1 MEGAARLLR
10 LLTLLQSRAQWPGD
24 ELAGRLGVTSRTLRR
39 DVTRLRDLGYP
50 VDADP
55 GVAGGYRL
63 GRGGRLPPLLLD
75 DDEAVAIAVGLRV
88 ATATAVEGV
97 EAAAVAA
104 LSKLDGVLPAR
115 LRDRVDAVQTGTV
128 QLPGPD
134 VPRIDTDVLVT
145 LARGCRH
152 TEGLRFGYT
161 DNHGAVSAR
170 WVEPLRV
177 VHTGR
182 RWYLVARDR
191 DRDAWRT
198 FRVDRVVSPV
208 LTGQRYTLV
217 DPPDPVALVSEGT
230 AVAPYSVTGSV
241 LVYAPYDRVRRV
253 IPATTA
259 VVSRVDDDTALV
271 RVAAWDLAP
280 LADFVLRIPFDF
292 EVRDPPEL
300 RDRIAEIAARITR
313 RHPVRVTEPGPGT

>member
-1 MEGAARLLR
+1 MSPHSLGGMEGAARLLR
-10 LLTLLQSRAQWPGD
+10 LLALLQTRAQWPGD
-24 ELAGRLGVTSRTLRR
+24 DLAGRLGVTSRTLRR

-97 EAAAVAA
+97 ETAAVAA
-104 LSKLDGVLPAR
+104 LSKRDGVLPAR
-115 LRDRVDAVQTGTV
+115 LRERVDALQTGTV

-134 VPRIDTDVLVT
+134 LPRIDIDVLVT

-161 DNHGAVSAR
+161 DNHGAVSQR

-177 VHTGR
+177 VHTGK

-198 FRVDRVVSPV
+198 FRVDRVVEPA

-217 DPPDPVALVSEGT
+217 DPPDPIALVSEGT
-230 AVAPYSVTGSV
+230 AVAPYPVTGSV
-241 LVYAPYDRVRRV
+241 LVYAPYEQVRRV
-253 IPATTA
+253 IPATMA
-259 VVSRVDDDTALV
+259 VVSPDGEGTTLV
-271 RVAAWDLAP
+271 RMAAWDLAP

-292 EVRDPPEL
+292 QVRDPPEL
-300 RDRIAEIAARITR
+300 RDRIAEIAARIAR
-313 RHPVRVTEPGPGT
+313 RHPLP

>member
-1 MEGAARLLR
+1 VEGAARLLR
-10 LLTLLQSRAQWPGD
+10 LLTLLQSRPRWPGD

-50 VDADP
+50 IDADP

-88 ATATAVEGV
+88 ATSAAVEGV

-115 LRDRVDAVQTGTV
+115 LRERVDAVQTGTV

-161 DNHGAVSAR
+161 DNRGAVSAR

-191 DRDAWRT
+191 DRDAWRI
-198 FRVDRVVSPV
+198 FRVDRIVSPT
-208 LTGQRYTLV
+208 LTGKRYTLV
-217 DPPDPVALVSEGT
+217 DPPDPLALVSEGT

-241 LVYAPYDRVRRV
+241 LVFAPYEQVRRV

-259 VVSRVDDDTALV
+259 VVSPDGPDTALV
-271 RVAAWDLAP
+271 RIAAWDLAP

-313 RHPVRVTEPGPGT
+313 RHPVLPGSSV

>member
-10 LLTLLQSRAQWPGD
+10 LLTLLQARPLWPGD

-39 DVTRLRDLGYP
+39 DVARLRDLGYP
-50 VDADP
+50 VEAGP
-55 GVAGGYRL
+55 GAAGGYRL

-88 ATATAVEGV
+88 ATATAVDGV
-97 EAAAVAA
+97 ETAAVAA

-115 LRDRVDAVQTGTV
+115 LRERVAAVQTGTI

-134 VPRIDTDVLVT
+134 LPRIDIDVLVT

-152 TEGLRFGYT
+152 TEGVRFGYT
-161 DNHGAVSAR
+161 DNHGSVSLR

-198 FRVDRVVSPV
+198 FRVDRIVSPS
-208 LTGQRYTLV
+208 LTGQRYTFV

-230 AVAPYSVTGSV
+230 AVAPYSVTGTV
-241 LVYAPYDRVRRV
+241 LVFAPFEEVRRTL
-253 IPATTA
+253 PATVA
-259 VVSRVDDDTALV
+259 VVTPSGAFAEV
-271 RVAAWDLAP
+271 RMAAWDLAP
-280 LADFVLRIPFDF
+280 LVDFVLRIPFDF

-300 RDRIAEIAARITR
+300 RQRIGEIAARIAR
-313 RHPVRVTEPGPGT
+313 RHPGT

>member
-1 MEGAARLLR
+1 VEGAARLLR
-10 LLTLLQSRAQWPGD
+10 LLTLLQARAQWAGG
-24 ELAGRLGVTSRTLRR
+24 ELAERLGVTSRTLRR
-39 DVTRLRDLGYP
+39 DIARLRDLGYP

-55 GVAGGYRL
+55 GAAGGYRL

-97 EAAAVAA
+97 ETAAIAA

-115 LRDRVDAVQTGTV
+115 LRERVDAVQTGTI
-128 QLPGPD
+128 QLRGPE
-134 VPRIDTDVLVT
+134 VPRIDIDVLVT
-145 LARGCRH
+145 LSRGCRN

-161 DNHGAVSAR
+161 DNHGSVSAR

-198 FRVDRVVSPV
+198 FRVDRIVSPS
-208 LTGQRYTLV
+208 LTGQRYTFV
-217 DPPDPVALVSEGT
+217 DPPDPVELVSEGT
-230 AVAPYSVTGSV
+230 AVAPYSVTGTV
-241 LVYAPYDRVRRV
+241 LVHAPYERVRRV
-253 IPATTA
+253 IPATMA
-259 VVSRVDDDTALV
+259 VVSPSADGTALV
-271 RVAAWDLAP
+271 R
-280 LADFVLRIPFDF
+280 
-292 EVRDPPEL
+292 
-300 RDRIAEIAARITR
+300 IAAASL
-313 RHPVRVTEPGPGT
+313 PGANAIVEIDVIAYV